1 MNKRASE
8 TAVTV
13 GLLLFGGACGQ
24 DDLSRPSTTAQEMAQ
39 GEPIQGDP
47 IQGAPIGEPI
57 KPAEA
62 PAVEA
67 PSEGA
72 EAIAE
77 AVASGERTEGTGEIA
92 DTTIAEAEK
101 EVAVIVET
109 ASIPE
114 DNDLSADV
122 VLRPEPAVE
131 AEVEAEPRVGEKLE
145 VISETTE
152 VGVVAEAVEPKLL
165 KDGSLEVSF
174 DRLASFEYEMPEDL
188 TAELPGETEG
198 GSDQIPEAIRDLN
211 LKSIALK
218 GFMLPLKV
226 EEGLVTEMLIMRD
239 QSMCCY
245 GTVPKI
251 NEWVSVRMDE
261 GKGVKPVMD
270 EAVTMFGKLKVGEI
284 RENGY
289 LVGIYEMDGDR
300 MDGPA
305 DL

>member
-1 MNKRASE
+1 M
-8 TAVTV
+8 VLV

-39 GEPIQGDP
+39 GEPIQGNP

-57 KPAEA
+57 KPVEA
-62 PAVEA
+62 PAAEA

-77 AVASGERTEGTGEIA
+77 AIAEAVAPVERTEEIA
-92 DTTIAEAEK
+92 DTTIAEREK

-131 AEVEAEPRVGEKLE
+131 ADPQVGEKLE

-188 TAELPGETEG
+188 AAELPGETEG

-300 MDGPA
+300 MEGPA

>member
-1 MNKRASE
+1 MCIRDS
-8 TAVTV
+8 
-13 GLLLFGGACGQ
+13 
-24 DDLSRPSTTAQEMAQ
+24 
-39 GEPIQGDP
+39 
-47 IQGAPIGEPI
+47 
-57 KPAEA
+57 
-62 PAVEA
+62 
-67 PSEGA
+67 SEGA

-77 AVASGERTEGTGEIA
+77 AVAPVERTEEIA

-122 VLRPEPAVE
+122 VLRPEPA
-131 AEVEAEPRVGEKLE
+131 VEAEPRVGEKLE

>member
-39 GEPIQGDP
+39 GEPIQGNP
-47 IQGAPIGEPI
+47 IQGAPI
-57 KPAEA
+57 KPVEA
-62 PAVEA
+62 PAAEA

-77 AVASGERTEGTGEIA
+77 AVAPVERTEEIA
-92 DTTIAEAEK
+92 DTTIAELEK

-131 AEVEAEPRVGEKLE
+131 ADPRVGEKLE

-300 MDGPA
+300 MNGPN
-305 DL
+305 DE